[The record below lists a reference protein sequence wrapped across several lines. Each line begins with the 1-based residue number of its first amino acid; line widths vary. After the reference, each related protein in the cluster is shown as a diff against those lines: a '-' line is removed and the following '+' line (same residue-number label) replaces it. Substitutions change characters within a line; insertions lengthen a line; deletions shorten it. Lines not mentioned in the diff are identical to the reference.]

1 MKEHHRKESPILSLL
16 GLGGGI
22 GGGLAGGGSATN
34 TEASGGVIHEYTDGT
49 DKYKVHVFTHPGS
62 FTVTTV
68 GSETDADFLVV
79 GGGGGGGWG
88 SNAYGGGGGAGGYRG
103 STPEGPGGPS
113 PSAENAFTL
122 GPIHILLQ

>member
-22 GGGLAGGGSATN
+22 GGGLAGGGAATN

-68 GSETDADFLVV
+68 GSEKDADFEIASRKRGCADRYVPQTQIPPHPSQRILHLEY
-79 GGGGGGGWG
+79 G
-88 SNAYGGGGGAGGYRG
+88 SRETGTDVIRQG
-103 STPEGPGGPS
+103 
-113 PSAENAFTL
+113 
-122 GPIHILLQ
+122 